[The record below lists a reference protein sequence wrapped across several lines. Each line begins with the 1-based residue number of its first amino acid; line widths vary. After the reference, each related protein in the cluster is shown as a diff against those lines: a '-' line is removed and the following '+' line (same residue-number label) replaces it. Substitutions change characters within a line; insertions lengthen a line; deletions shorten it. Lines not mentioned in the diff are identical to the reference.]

1 MEPDIFSQ
9 LRLLETDQLYP
20 YESVRLLEDRMTVDL
35 DEISLLRH
43 PFLVTALNDDTDYLL
58 LEETEYFHALTEAGL
73 AHVPVQ
79 VCPPESLTSL
89 TSLIGLTDFNRGD
102 LERTTARY
110 SDQIHIDTADNEN
123 SPEGGSLALT
133 FEFPDQT
140 PLTVRVRHTSRS
152 GCPAA
157 LELLFRA
164 ILSRS
169 RYLPTVE
176 NDDTAETITRLTSFS
191 ATVKIPAFSLD
202 DLKTAASAE
211 RLFPPGLARVES
223 TWRALNIDFPLS
235 VLTSPIPIEEKQ
247 RFLREL
253 ILLRRRASRTS
264 SYQGRIYLLNR

>member
-9 LRLLETDQLYP
+9 LRLLETDQLHP

-43 PFLVTALNDDTDYLL
+43 PFLVTALDDDDYLL
-58 LEETEYFHALTEAGL
+58 LEETEQFHALTEAGL

-79 VCPPESLTSL
+79 VCPPERLTPL
-89 TSLIGLTDFNRGD
+89 TSLIGLTGFDRGD
-102 LERTTARY
+102 LEYTTARY
-110 SDQIHIDTADNEN
+110 ADQIRIEARET
-123 SPEGGSLALT
+123 EGPVAKGFLTLT
-133 FEFPDQT
+133 FEFPDQS
-140 PLTVRVRHTSRS
+140 PLSVHLRHTSRL

-164 ILSRS
+164 ILSRG

-176 NDDTAETITRLTSFS
+176 HDDTAETITRLTSFS

-202 DLKTAASAE
+202 DLKTAATAD
-211 RLFPPGLARVES
+211 RLFPPGIARVES

-253 ILLRRRASRTS
+253 ILLRHRARRTS

>member
-20 YESVRLLEDRMTVDL
+20 YESVRLLEDRMTIDL

-43 PFLVTALNDDTDYLL
+43 PFLVTALDDDDYLL

-79 VCPPESLTSL
+79 VCPPERLTPL
-89 TSLIGLTDFNRGD
+89 TSLIGLTGFDRGD

-110 SDQIHIDTADNEN
+110 AEQIHIDTADNEN
-123 SPEGGSLALT
+123 LPEGGSLALT

-140 PLTVRVRHTSRS
+140 PLTVRLRHTSRS

-164 ILSRS
+164 ILSRG

-176 NDDTAETITRLTSFS
+176 NDDAAETITRLTSFS

-211 RLFPPGLARVES
+211 RLFPPGLARLES

-253 ILLRRRASRTS
+253 ILLRRRARRTS